1 MKVDLTIQQYSYLR
15 AIHELKGDCEASA
28 LACDQ
33 CPLALG
39 IDIMRSAYKS
49 KECVKPGIR
58 YKIATSILSLDPDLK
73 EILVVD
79 KLSEE

>member
-1 MKVDLTIQQYSYLR
+1 MKVDLTIQQYAYLR
-15 AIHELKGDCEASA
+15 TIHELEGNCDNTTLDCK
-28 LACDQ
+28 Q
-33 CPLALG
+33 CPLSLG
-39 IDIMRSAYKS
+39 VDITRATYKI
-49 KECVKPGIR
+49 KECVNPKIR